1 MGFCEVLTVIF
12 VACKLMGIIGWSW
25 VQVFIPMYFA
35 VSIYLGMFLLFILA
49 AIAASKNQ
57 RSNMKKPEEF
67 VELEEVY
74 DEEEFL
80 TETKYLTERRRNE
93 SE

>member
-12 VACKLMGIIGWSW
+12 VACKLMGVIGWSW

-49 AIAASKNQ
+49 AIAASKN
-57 RSNMKKPEEF
+57 
-67 VELEEVY
+67 
-74 DEEEFL
+74 
-80 TETKYLTERRRNE
+80 
-93 SE
+93 